1 MKKLA
6 NWIVLVALTT
16 FAFTATAGELKGE
29 APAPPA
35 KMAVMA
41 GVITDAATGEALAGA
56 LVEVEGAQI
65 KTFTD
70 LEGKYVIPQ
79 IETGVYKLKVTYI
92 SYLDRMI
99 PSVKVEGR
107 DNSLDIQLQSK

>member
-6 NWIVLVALTT
+6 NWIVFFFVVAI
-16 FAFTATAGELKGE
+16 AYTATAGEIKGE

-35 KMAVMA
+35 KLAVMS
-41 GVITDAATGEALAGA
+41 GVITDATTGEALAGA
-56 LVEVEGAQI
+56 LIEVEGTRLKA
-65 KTFTD
+65 FTD
-70 LEGKYVIPQ
+70 LEGKYVIQQ
-79 IETGVYKLKVTYI
+79 IETGVYQLKVTYI
-92 SYLDRMI
+92 SYADRSI